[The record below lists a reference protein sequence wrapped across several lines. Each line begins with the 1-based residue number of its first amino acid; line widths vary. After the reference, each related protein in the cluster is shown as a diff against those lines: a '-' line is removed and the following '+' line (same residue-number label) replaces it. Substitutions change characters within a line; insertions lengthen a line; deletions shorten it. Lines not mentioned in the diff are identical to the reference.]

1 MPARAEPR
9 LAEALD
15 NATKRLY
22 ERVRGSKNNRLL
34 IDAIDAAAQ
43 RQPPGAAVIDTNSCI
58 VLVPGIFYNDYP
70 HTGADGAVLKSV
82 AASMSIPVVTIPI
95 DGSEGFETAADMV
108 NAGLLD
114 VARSATSIILLSLS
128 KGSAEV
134 RLALTKAEAKQAFHR
149 VTAWISVSGLPLG
162 TPSFEN
168 VLRNPLRRAFIRAL
182 CALKGWNLDILR
194 ELLRHRPG
202 AAMPIPGHV
211 MFVQVAAF
219 PLAAHVNDRRSRRLR
234 RQLSEFGPNDGFA
247 LLAELAAL
255 PGYMY
260 PVWSADH
267 YLRGIDDLPA
277 RIAGLISV
285 VIENTSARA
294 AAYHRL
300 PISVA
305 MPDDGPQCAASALL
319 EFR

>member
-1 MPARAEPR
+1 VPARGELR
-9 LAEALD
+9 LAEPLD
-15 NATKRLY
+15 NATTRLY
-22 ERVRGSKNNRLL
+22 ERIRGSRHNRLL

-43 RQPPGAAVIDTNSCI
+43 RQPPRAAGIDSNSCI
-58 VLVPGIFYNDYP
+58 VLVPGIFYKDYP

-82 AASMSIPVVTIPI
+82 AASMSIPVVTIPV
-95 DGSEGFETAADMV
+95 DGSEGLEAAADLV

-134 RLALTKAEAKQAFHR
+134 RLALTKSGAKQAFHR
-149 VTAWISVSGLPLG
+149 VAAWISVSGLPLG

-168 VLRNPLRRAFIRAL
+168 VLRNPLRRVFIKAL
-182 CALKGWNLDILR
+182 CAVKGWKLGTLR
-194 ELLRHRPG
+194 ELLRHRPD
-202 AAMPIPGHV
+202 AAMPIPGHI

-219 PLAAHVNDRRSRRLR
+219 PLATHLNDRRSRRLR

-260 PVWSADH
+260 PVWGADH

-305 MPDDGPQCAASALL
+305 MLDDGRQCAAVPPL
-319 EFR
+319 